1 MKGIQAPSSCEQSC
15 FLHGDDALGVLF
27 VCAKTPAGSGPP
39 KEAVGEAYG
48 DMRVEGREKA
58 QYGKKNAFNSQAR
71 WL

>member
-48 DMRVEGREKA
+48 DGGGGEGKA
-58 QYGKKNAFNSQAR
+58 TVWKKKCF
-71 WL
+71 